1 MKRFKLSYKTLILVA
16 AFFVAMAATVPA
28 TAADLLPKAQCRE
41 LVQRIA
47 SGYSDWKVAEL
58 NGKVLGLGLPVNPSV
73 KIYMEKGIFLAVSAR
88 APFVGEAGRIEI
100 DADSLLVVNKMKRVY
115 AKEPVSCMQDFC
127 PVGLEDLQTLLL
139 ARIAVMG
146 KGQLFPSGWKDVYV
160 YCGDDGYVVV
170 PLEKY
175 QPEGA
180 EYGYMVDA
188 DGKLM
193 SMASTLG
200 SPDTFMSMGYN
211 FSDGIDIA
219 LQFVSPKRSMGATLD
234 LDNPKW
240 NGKAPDR
247 FTPTSRFRR
256 VGLREVLKF

>member
-1 MKRFKLSYKTLILVA
+1 MKRFKLSYKTLVLLA
-16 AFFVAMAATVPA
+16 AFFVAMAAA
-28 TAADLLPKAQCRE
+28 AADRLPKDQVRE
-41 LVQRIA
+41 LVQRIS
-47 SGYSDWKVAEL
+47 SGYTDWKVAEL

-73 KIYMEKGIFLAVSAR
+73 KIYMEKGKFLAVSAR

-115 AKEPVSCMQDFC
+115 AKEPVSRMQDFC

-146 KGQLFPSGWKDVYV
+146 KGQLSSSGWKDVKV
-160 YCGDDGYVVV
+160 FCGDDGYVVV

-180 EYGYMVDA
+180 EYGYMVDD
-188 DGKLM
+188 DGKLI

-200 SPDTFMSMGYN
+200 SPDTFMSMEYDC
-211 FSDGIDIA
+211 SDGIDIA

-240 NGKAPDR
+240 KGKAPDR

-256 VGLREVLKF
+256 VGLREALKF